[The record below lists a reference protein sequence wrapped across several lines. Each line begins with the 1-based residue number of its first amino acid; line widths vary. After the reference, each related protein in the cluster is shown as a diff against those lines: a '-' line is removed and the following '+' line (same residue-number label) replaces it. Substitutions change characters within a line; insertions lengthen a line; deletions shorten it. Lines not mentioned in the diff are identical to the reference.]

1 MHWSEKGLRSILT
14 LVLVRYTE
22 PVRYEEFMERLLL
35 EGGDGVAF
43 TAQF

>member
-1 MHWSEKGLRSILT
+1 MLT

-22 PVRYEEFMERLLL
+22 PMRYEEFMERLLR
-35 EGGDGVAF
+35 GGGNRVVF